1 MQTSM
6 SSTPSPSRS
15 PSPAPIGRF
24 APSPTGPLHLGSLVA
39 ALASYLDAKSQQ
51 GTWLVRMEDVDET
64 RCKPEFVEDILRT
77 LTVFGL
83 HWDGDVMLQSQRKPA
98 YAQAL
103 ARLSAQAHTYGCVC
117 SRKEI
122 ADSAE
127 SGIEGPVYPGTCRH
141 RRIGRT
147 EYAGQVRNIAPAEAI
162 RVLTH
167 NEAIIF
173 TDDVQGECSQRV
185 ESQIGDFIIRRR
197 DGLFAYQLAVVVDDA
212 AQGVTRVVRGAD
224 LIDSTAR
231 QIHLQQL
238 LGMVTPRYLHIP
250 VMTTTAGQ
258 KLSKQSLAESV
269 VSLAAGGTVEAVN
282 RVLIQALIFL
292 GQSTVSLNESMPVA
306 SLLKRAASQ
315 WQITQIP
322 AARALPL

>member
-6 SSTPSPSRS
+6 SSTPSPSRSPSRS

-185 ESQIGDFIIRRR
+185 ESQIGDFIIRFNRLHR
-197 DGLFAYQLAVVVDDA
+197 SPDSFAAIIGNGDATLFAYPRDDDNCRA
-212 AQGVTRVVRGAD
+212 
-224 LIDSTAR
+224 
-231 QIHLQQL
+231 
-238 LGMVTPRYLHIP
+238 
-250 VMTTTAGQ
+250 
-258 KLSKQSLAESV
+258 
-269 VSLAAGGTVEAVN
+269 EAVQTIISGE
-282 RVLIQALIFL
+282 R
-292 GQSTVSLNESMPVA
+292 GQFG
-306 SLLKRAASQ
+306 R
-315 WQITQIP
+315 
-322 AARALPL
+322 

>member
-6 SSTPSPSRS
+6 SSTPSS
-15 PSPAPIGRF
+15 SPAPIGRF

-51 GTWLVRMEDVDET
+51 GAWLVRMEDVDET
-64 RCKPEFVEDILRT
+64 RCKPEFAEVILRT
-77 LTVFGL
+77 LTAFGL
-83 HWDGDVMLQSQRKPA
+83 QWDGEVMLQSQRKPA

-103 ARLSAQAHTYGCVC
+103 ARLSTQAHTYGCVC

-141 RRIGRT
+141 RRIGRA
-147 EYAGQVRNIAPAEAI
+147 EYGGQVRNIAPAEAI

-167 NEAIIF
+167 NEPIIF
-173 TDDVQGECSQRV
+173 IDDVQGECSQRV

-197 DGLFAYQLAVVVDDA
+197 DALFAYQLAVVVDDA

-238 LGMVTPRYLHIP
+238 LGIVTPCYLHIP
-250 VMTTTAGQ
+250 VMTTIAGQ
-258 KLSKQSLAESV
+258 KLSKQSLAEGV
-269 VSLAAGGTVEAVN
+269 ASLTAGGAVEAVN
-282 RVLIQALIFL
+282 RVLIQALTFL